1 MVGAVELWFPGLL
14 VGVELWFPGV
24 GTVLWFPGVG
34 TVLWFPGV
42 GTVLWFPG
50 VGTVLWFPGV
60 GNVLWFEGVGVGLML
75 LEVAGTV
82 VSVDV
87 TLGPCPCMVGDS
99 LAVVGPPGLDCTA
112 KLLD

>member
-14 VGVELWFPGV
+14 VDVELWFPGV

-50 VGTVLWFPGV
+50 VGTELWFPGV
-60 GNVLWFEGVGVGLML
+60 GTVLWFEGVGVGLML
-75 LEVAGTV
+75 VEVADIV
-82 VSVDV
+82 VGVDV
-87 TLGPCPCMVGDS
+87 TLELFLCMVGDL
-99 LAVVGPPGLDCTA
+99 LAVVGPTELDCTA

>member
-60 GNVLWFEGVGVGLML
+60 GTVLWFEGVDVGLML
-75 LEVAGTV
+75 LEVAGFLV
-82 VSVDV
+82 GVDV
-87 TLGPCPCMVGDS
+87 TLSLALCVVDDS
-99 LAVVGPPGLDCTA
+99 LAVVWPELDCTA